1 MDSKNTLNTL
11 DRIKARES
19 KLHGKKRDVAK
30 YIIDSYREVAFLT
43 LAELAADTGTSKA
56 TVLRLAQELGFQGY
70 QEMQESIQNELKK
83 ELNTIDLYSGQQSQN
98 KGETILR
105 KVFIKDLEVIE
116 QTLEQLD
123 YKSFDDL
130 TSKIIE
136 ADQIAPVATGELSFL
151 AELLASVL
159 RPMLSNVKAIT
170 STSYLGYRELA
181 TLDSNS
187 LVIALD
193 IPRYSKST
201 ISLVKTANQL
211 DLTTVV
217 ITDSNLSPFHE
228 YSDQLLNIA
237 VKRVT
242 WIDSLSGILSTL
254 QAIATDVSIKTKT
267 ETLEKLEKVEQVW
280 EENDVFF

>member
-1 MDSKNTLNTL
+1 MGSKDTLNTL
-11 DRIKARES
+11 NRIKTREGE
-19 KLHGKKRDVAK
+19 LHGKKREVAK
-30 YIIDSYREVAFLT
+30 YIIDNYREVAFLT

-56 TVLRLAQELGFQGY
+56 TALRLAQELGFQGY

-83 ELNTIDLYSGQQSQN
+83 ELNTIDLYSDKRFQD

-105 KVFIKDLEVIE
+105 KVFINDLEVIE

-123 YKSFDDL
+123 YGSFDDL

-136 ADQIAPVATGELSFL
+136 ADQVAPVATGELSFL
-151 AELLASVL
+151 AEMLASVL

-170 STSYLGYRELA
+170 SASYLGYRELA
-181 TLDSNS
+181 TLDFNS

-193 IPRYSKST
+193 IPRYSKNT

-217 ITDSNLSPFHE
+217 VTDSELSPYYK
-228 YSDQLLNIA
+228 YSDQLLNVA